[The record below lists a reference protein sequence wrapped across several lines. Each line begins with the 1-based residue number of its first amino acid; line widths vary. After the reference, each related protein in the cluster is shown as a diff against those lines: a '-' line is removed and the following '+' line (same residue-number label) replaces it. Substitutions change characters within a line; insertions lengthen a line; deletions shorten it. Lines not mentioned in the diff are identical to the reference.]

1 MKKLLFIYHGGT
13 IGQIPEIREGGRIIL
28 VVPADGSQF
37 REVCLP
43 IISQYDDF
51 FETTFEVI
59 TTKDSTNLNQKDWE
73 KLIFRIKKAQ
83 DDEGFDAVAIAHGTD
98 TLPYTATALSLA
110 LHGRTPG
117 RTGLRIPVCVT
128 GAQNPIYDEKGDG
141 RTNLARMLETLKQA
155 IILGIADV
163 MVNFDKRVLLGCRTL
178 KVSERRYDAMQS
190 LSSPD
195 VGEIDS
201 SGVHLNSSLL
211 RKRADAEDKLLL
223 APKFGRGVVGIE
235 LVPGLEPSLILGFI
249 ANGGVAGMVLKSLG
263 EGNVCCEGEF
273 SLIPAIKRAT
283 EEYLTP
289 IFITTKFAGGSSG
302 ACHYETGY
310 EAIKAGG
317 IACFDHTDVAV
328 DVKVIWL
335 IGNGICAT
343 VDDFKKA
350 MATSFAGEVTPPTEL
365 V

>member
-1 MKKLLFIYHGGT
+1 MKRLLFLYHGGT
-13 IGQIPEIREGGRIIL
+13 IGQVPELREGRVIL
-28 VVPADGSQF
+28 MVPSGGDQF
-37 REVCLP
+37 RDVCLP
-43 IISQYDDF
+43 IIGQYEDF
-51 FETTFEVI
+51 FETTFEVV

-83 DDEGFDAVAIAHGTD
+83 DEQGYDAVAIAHGTD
-98 TLPYTATALSLA
+98 TLPYTATALALA
-110 LHGRTPG
+110 LHGRNPG
-117 RTGLRIPVCVT
+117 QTGLRIPICIT

-141 RTNLARMLETLKQA
+141 RTNLARMLETLKQSIA
-155 IILGIADV
+155 LDVADV
-163 MVNFDKRVLLGCRTL
+163 MVNFDTRVLLGCRTL
-178 KVSERRYDAMQS
+178 KVSEKRYDAMQS
-190 LSSPD
+190 LSISD

-201 SGVHLNSSLL
+201 TGVHLNTSLL
-211 RKRADAEDKLLL
+211 RKRSDAGDKLML

-235 LVPGLEPSLILGFI
+235 LVPGLEPNLILGFI
-249 ANGGVAGMVLKSLG
+249 ASGGVAGMVLKSLG

-273 SLIPAIKRAT
+273 SLIPAIKQAT
-283 EEYLTP
+283 EEYMTP
-289 IFITTKFAGGSSG
+289 IFITTKFAGGSAG

-335 IGNGICAT
+335 IGNGLCST
-343 VDDFKKA
+343 VDDFKRA
-350 MATSFAGEVTPPTEL
+350 MATSYAGEVTPPKEL